1 MSPSRRR
8 ALLFVVPGAVLAL
21 ALVVAVS
28 GIPDFGSMIHEYAR
42 HVDRS
47 AERQRHVSN
56 LVVSVVFDY
65 RGIDTLGEESI
76 LFTAVMGAALL
87 LRGSRAVLEQ
97 MPRDPSGSDAVR
109 GYGSAFVPVVL
120 LVGLW
125 TVAFGYVTP
134 GGGFQGGVVLGSA
147 AFLVWVVGSY
157 SVFRRVTPELLIH
170 VAEGAAVVGF
180 VTVGLVALPHGE
192 PYLTNV
198 LPLGTPGQLTSGGT
212 IAVLNGITGLAVA
225 AGVVLLFHEFL
236 QEQIQ
241 TLPGARE
248 ERG

>member
-1 MSPSRRR
+1 LAV
-8 ALLFVVPGAVLAL
+8 ALLIAL
-21 ALVVAVS
+21 L
-28 GIPDFGSMIHEYAR
+28 GMPDFGSAIHEYA
-42 HVDRS
+42 HHIDRF
-47 AERQRHVSN
+47 AQRQRHVTN

-76 LFTAVMGAALL
+76 LFTAIMGTALL
-87 LRGSRAVLEQ
+87 LRGSRRVLDQ
-97 MPRDPSGSDAVR
+97 VPTDASGSDAAR

-170 VAEGAAVVGF
+170 VAEGAAVTGF
-180 VTVGLVALPHGE
+180 VTLGLVSMPDSL
-192 PYLTNV
+192 PYLANV
-198 LPLGTPGQLTSGGT
+198 LPLGTSGQLTSGGT
-212 IAVLNGITGLAVA
+212 IALLNGFTGLAVA

-236 QEQIQ
+236 QEHIQ
-241 TLPGARE
+241 TLSGVE
-248 ERG
+248 EESG